1 MLVVVAVVA
10 NRGVGHVE
18 EEEEEGEEEEVAKA
32 PCLIP
37 LFIGS
42 YRGLCIFDSF
52 FVKDYSLLIKT
63 GRLANPPPCHAMRK
77 QTTGHGWLA
86 WIYNNLMNGRRLGV
100 ITRTQLTL
108 C

>member
-1 MLVVVAVVA
+1 MVLVVVAAVA

-42 YRGLCIFDSF
+42 YRGPYI
-52 FVKDYSLLIKT
+52 
-63 GRLANPPPCHAMRK
+63 
-77 QTTGHGWLA
+77 
-86 WIYNNLMNGRRLGV
+86 
-100 ITRTQLTL
+100 
-108 C
+108 